1 LNEFVS
7 RKHNPSTLLGF
18 EKQARK
24 TVSLLQLVNVPET
37 NNKPDERTF
46 KTTTRFPRNRP
57 ANKMTT
63 VPGVMADLILGAFL
77 TGLGPFLKTTSSA
90 G

>member
-1 LNEFVS
+1 MIGAHRTDKSHF
-7 RKHNPSTLLGF
+7 F
-18 EKQARK
+18 MQFD
-24 TVSLLQLVNVPET
+24 NVPET
-37 NNKPDERTF
+37 NNNPEARVF

-57 ANKMTT
+57 DNKMTT
-63 VPGVMADLILGAFL
+63 VPGVMEALILVACL